1 MGVSEQMGVSVQIR
15 ASAQMAVSEWMKV
28 SVQMG
33 VSEHINGI
41 LIRDETLRT
50 LTIYL
55 ERVGPGSQA

>member
-1 MGVSEQMGVSVQIR
+1 MGVPEQI
-15 ASAQMAVSEWMKV
+15 KV

-41 LIRDETLRT
+41 LIQDETLRT
-50 LTIYL
+50 LTVDL